1 MTAGDRAV
9 NADTIASSSYYI
21 LLLVVL
27 VSAFA
32 VRRLPIK
39 RTLAM
44 ILGWVAIFA
53 VGFVLVSI
61 KDDVSDMF
69 VGRAGG
75 PRWPTVA
82 RCAFPFP
89 RTGISGS
96 TRGSTVRRY
105 G

>member
-1 MTAGDRAV
+1 V

-27 VSAFA
+27 VGAFA

-44 ILGWVAIFA
+44 ILGWLAIFT
-53 VGFVLVSI
+53 VGFVLVSV
-61 KDDVSDMF
+61 KDDVSD
-69 VGRAGG
+69 VSSAAPAA
-75 PRWPTVA
+75 PRSTAVPYA
-82 RCAFPFP
+82 SRSPP
-89 RTGISGS
+89 TGISGS
-96 TRGSTVRRY
+96 TRGSTVRRS